1 MKFRSTVTTVCLVA
15 IASAGCE
22 DVVTTPN
29 KVDPAGPRVT
39 EVTLCHFREDAKC
52 FLNAT
57 LSAGNSVVLEALA
70 TQGLQ
75 NITSACTFV
84 WKSNKSSVRVAVNQ
98 PSHTAIITANGNA
111 IANGLTIT
119 ATCNG
124 VSGAFS
130 ITVI

>member
-15 IASAGCE
+15 IASVGCE

-29 KVDPAGPRVT
+29 TVDPAGPRVT
-39 EVTLCHFREDAKC
+39 AVTLCHFRDGKC
-52 FLNAT
+52 FLNAA

-70 TQGLQ
+70 NQGLQ
-75 NITSACTFV
+75 DITSACTFV

-98 PSHTAIITANGNA
+98 PSHTAVVTANGNA

-130 ITVI
+130 ITII